1 LPDDVKDA
9 IMAPPK
15 LRADAHRGP
24 LLGALLRLCRQEIV
38 LHLEQGLHALG
49 AQPLHEAVSQ
59 PLHEHPAGLRITQLA
74 HIAGVTKQSIAEMV
88 DAMEAAGYVE
98 RVPDPSDGRARL
110 VRLTRRGK
118 TINERARALVR
129 EVEARWAERV
139 GEARVEA
146 LRATLEA
153 IVAGDDKK

>member
-1 LPDDVKDA
+1 
-9 IMAPPK
+9 MAPPK
-15 LRADAHRGP
+15 KRADAHRGP
-24 LLGALLRLCRQEIV
+24 LLGALLRLSRQEIV
-38 LHLEQGLHALG
+38 LHLELGLRALG
-49 AQPLHEAVSQ
+49 AQPLHEAVAQ
-59 PLHEHPAGLRITQLA
+59 PLHEHPTGLRVTQLA
-74 HIAGVTKQSIAEMV
+74 QIAGVTKQSIAEMV

-118 TINERARALVR
+118 AMNERARALVR

-146 LRATLEA
+146 LRSILEA
-153 IVAGDDKK
+153 IIAGDDKRPGRGLS

>member
-1 LPDDVKDA
+1 LPDDVKDL

-15 LRADAHRGP
+15 LNRGP
-24 LLGALLRLCRQEIV
+24 LLGALLRLARQEIV
-38 LHLEQGLHALG
+38 LHLEHGLRALG

-74 HIAGVTKQSIAEMV
+74 QIAGVTKQSIAEMV

-118 TINERARALVR
+118 TVNERARELVR

-153 IVAGDDKK
+153 IVASDDKKPK